1 MSRASSRR
9 FLFVLMLLP
18 LGAAGAQA
26 PGREELAKPFAYDA
40 GAPLEPKLTLLYERE
55 GVKVHDLQYPSP
67 KGGMVTGYLVAP
79 SGPGPFAGLLFG
91 HWGPGNR
98 TEFLPEAE
106 VYAQAG
112 AVGIMIDYPWV
123 RPAPWR
129 VNQGRGFGEPE
140 KDRDSWIAAVVDLR
154 RALDLLLARPGVD
167 KTRIGYV
174 GHSYGAQW
182 GAILC
187 AVDRR
192 MKTAV
197 LVGGVPSSESIVME
211 TDDPDVVAFRESAPK
226 AERDRYFEINRPYDA
241 IRYVPQAAPIPL
253 LFQFARYERTFTEAA
268 MKRYFEAASEPKTI
282 RWYETGHDLNDL
294 RVVGDRAAWL
304 ERQLGLRPT
313 RALLQKRLETELR

>member
-1 MSRASSRR
+1 
-9 FLFVLMLLP
+9 
-18 LGAAGAQA
+18 
-26 PGREELAKPFAYDA
+26 
-40 GAPLEPKLTLLYERE
+40 
-55 GVKVHDLQYPSP
+55 
-67 KGGMVTGYLVAP
+67 
-79 SGPGPFAGLLFG
+79 
-91 HWGPGNR
+91 
-98 TEFLPEAE
+98 
-106 VYAQAG
+106 
-112 AVGIMIDYPWV
+112 
-123 RPAPWR
+123 
-129 VNQGRGFGEPE
+129 
-140 KDRDSWIAAVVDLR
+140 
-154 RALDLLLARPGVD
+154 
-167 KTRIGYV
+167 
-174 GHSYGAQW
+174 
-182 GAILC
+182 
-187 AVDRR
+187 